1 MRIVIDVKKDA
12 ISNVVLNTL
21 LKHTALQSSFGV
33 NNVALVHGRPKL
45 LNLKDMIHHFVEHR
59 HEVVVRRTQFELRK
73 AEERAHILEGLII
86 ASDHIDEVIKLI
98 RASKTL
104 LKHRVP

>member
-1 MRIVIDVKKDA
+1 M
-12 ISNVVLNTL
+12 
-21 LKHTALQSSFGV
+21 
-33 NNVALVHGRPKL
+33 
-45 LNLKDMIHHFVEHR
+45 EHR

-98 RASKTL
+98 RASKNPVEAQSALMERFSLTDKQAAAIVAMRL
-104 LKHRVP
+104 GQLTGLEQEKLRAEYEGKLKN